1 MFILQAYFTVYLTMQ
16 KEWNCICIYVRI
28 ISITNFSDQGL
39 WEMERIPTMRILLI
53 NLLLTLINYIVITT
67 IIDIILMGMPRLHF
81 SPICRLRQFVITKPN
96 RIDFQNGNECSA
108 FSSAYVLRHWNI
120 EKNGNDLYKEISD
133 KLKDGCVY
141 PKGILK
147 LLSQYGFRTVYYT
160 GNINA
165 LKNEVSKGNPVI
177 VLIRTYKDKN
187 WLHFVP
193 VAGYDKQYIYIAD
206 SLAELANCDEQYYN
220 RRLAIREFKKLWNTS
235 MLKIPFY
242 RNTYIVARKEQ

>member
-1 MFILQAYFTVYLTMQ
+1 MQ
-16 KEWNCICIYVRI
+16 KELNCICVYARI
-28 ISITNFSDQGL
+28 ISVTDFSGRGL
-39 WEMERIPTMRILLI
+39 WEMEGIPAMKILLI

-67 IIDIILMGMPRLHF
+67 IVNIILMGMPHLHF
-81 SPICRLRQFVITKPN
+81 SPTCRLRQFVIAKPN
-96 RIDFQNGNECSA
+96 RIDFQHGNECSA
-108 FSSAYVLRHWNI
+108 FSSAFVLRHWNI
-120 EKNGNDLYKEISD
+120 EKNGNDLYKEISN

-193 VAGYDKQYIYIAD
+193 VVGYDRQYIFIAD
-206 SLAELANCDEQYYN
+206 SLAELANCDEQYFN
-220 RRLAIREFKKLWNTS
+220 RRLAIKDFKKLWNTS
-235 MLKIPFY
+235 MLKMPFY